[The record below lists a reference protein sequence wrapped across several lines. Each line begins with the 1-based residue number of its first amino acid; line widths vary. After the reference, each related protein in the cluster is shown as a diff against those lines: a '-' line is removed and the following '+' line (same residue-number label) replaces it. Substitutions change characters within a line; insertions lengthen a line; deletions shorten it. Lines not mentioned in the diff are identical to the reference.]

1 MEIVYKFMYPVLCG
15 AFVLGVAA
23 TTVAA
28 TSIRAAQL
36 GRQSTAAP
44 AQSPASTPKVN
55 VDQLKKERETLKNEI
70 DALSAKGSCKTVK
83 DCGTFEFGLKPCG
96 GPWSFIAYAK
106 NNPQMSNLK
115 SKLATY
121 AAVDKRYNEA
131 TELMSDCSM
140 MDPPA
145 VECVKR
151 VCKMKE
157 EDPGE
162 SP

>member
-1 MEIVYKFMYPVLCG
+1 MKTVYKFVYPALCG
-15 AFVLGVAA
+15 AFVIGVAA

-28 TSIRAAQL
+28 NSIRAAQL
-36 GRQSTAAP
+36 GLQPAAAP
-44 AQSPASTPKVN
+44 STTPKVN
-55 VDQLKKERETLKNEI
+55 LDKLKKERETLKNEI
-70 DALSAKGSCKTVK
+70 DALAAKGSCKTVK
-83 DCGTFEFGLKPCG
+83 DCGTLEFGLKPCG

-115 SKLATY
+115 GKLSTY

-131 TELMSDCSM
+131 AELMSDCSM

-145 VECVKR
+145 VECTKR
-151 VCKMKE
+151 VCKLKE